1 MINKDK
7 LKRRFSRGAR
17 EYDKYANVQKIMG
30 DKLVNLIDNKK
41 VHSILEIG
49 CGTGY
54 VTKKLVNDFPNGSI
68 TALDL
73 APGMIE
79 YAQERVNSN
88 KVNFICGDIESM
100 DLEGKYDLIISNAT
114 FQWFNNLKETV
125 DKLHDLL
132 TPHGIILFSTFGEET
147 FFELKETFL
156 KASTELKIDPI
167 LPSQSFFSKEGLE
180 KELNRNL
187 QIVESNEVEYFNDC
201 NEFFL
206 SIKKIGANNS
216 SSNRKKP
223 NPTFIQKVMDI
234 YNEDYRVDDK
244 VKTTYHVIWAKLN
257 K

>member
-7 LKRRFSRGAR
+7 LKRRFSRGAKD
-17 EYDKYANVQKIMG
+17 YDKYANVQKLMG
-30 DKLVNLIDNKK
+30 DKLVNLVHKK
-41 VHSILEIG
+41 NVQSILEIG

-54 VTKKLVNDFPNGSI
+54 VTKKLVNDFPSASI

-79 YAQERVNSN
+79 YAQERINSD

-114 FQWFNNLKETV
+114 FQWFNNLKDTV
-125 DKLHDLL
+125 DKLHNLL
-132 TPHGIILFSTFGEET
+132 TPHGIILFSTFGENT
-147 FFELKETFL
+147 FFELRETFL
-156 KASTELKIDPI
+156 KASNELEIDPI
-167 LPSQSFFSKEGLE
+167 LPSQNFFSKESLE
-180 KELNRNL
+180 RELHRNL
-187 QIVESNEVEYFNDC
+187 EIIESNEVEYFNDC

-234 YNEDYRVDDK
+234 YNEDYKVHDK
-244 VKTTYHVIWAKLN
+244 VKATYNVIWAKFS